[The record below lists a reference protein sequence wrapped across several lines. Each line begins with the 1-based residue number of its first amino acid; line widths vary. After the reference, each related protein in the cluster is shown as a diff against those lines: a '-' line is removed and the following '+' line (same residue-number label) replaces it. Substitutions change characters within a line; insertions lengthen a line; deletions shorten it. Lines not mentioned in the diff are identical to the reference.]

1 MDNLDEME
9 IEERAVDAATEEL
22 RSDTL
27 LHSMLRAEL
36 TTALNLPCLPE
47 RTRAGNSVM
56 VAKVCDAIDENAALR
71 RKVTA
76 AEGMSKALV
85 PFTCGAREVYPGEP
99 CEDFGF
105 QQKGTSAKVHAALT
119 AWQEAS
125 RG

>member
-1 MDNLDEME
+1 MDDLHARIAALE
-9 IEERAVDAATEEL
+9 ADAAA
-22 RSDTL
+22 
-27 LHSMLRAEL
+27 M
-36 TTALNLPCLPE
+36 
-47 RTRAGNSVM
+47 
-56 VAKVCDAIDENAALR
+56 R